1 MFFLQTSAFYRASTV
16 SPASARFPVTM
27 GMRLAIGHR
36 AVPGETSL
44 PTGIYAICSGFSC
57 TGRRAERYPYRNF
70 FGFPGE
76 GVGVAL
82 WPLPAV
88 AVKVARLGER
98 HQDFFHRPVRYPL
111 HNEVPALE
119 TMRPKGLRKLPDGA

>member
-1 MFFLQTSAFYRASTV
+1 MFAARLPDSTFFLQTSTFYRASTV

-36 AVPGETSL
+36 AALGKTQPPDT
-44 PTGIYAICSGFSC
+44 IYAICRNFSA
-57 TGRRAERYPYRNF
+57 TGQRAERYPYRDF

-82 WPLPAV
+82 WP
-88 AVKVARLGER
+88 
-98 HQDFFHRPVRYPL
+98 
-111 HNEVPALE
+111 
-119 TMRPKGLRKLPDGA
+119 